1 MGYYSGSDGFMKVG
15 GTNAASITTWSFTAS
30 QETIDITTLSDRDR
44 KLMGGTR
51 SISGSASISWYS
63 DSTNAAANVQAQA
76 LIEDLIKTD
85 NSASNEVELT
95 LGITDHAS
103 AEKSITMTVILTSIA
118 MTSSQGEVL
127 SAEVSF
133 EAVSAPSALSL
144 KTP

>member
-1 MGYYSGSDGFMKVG
+1 MKVG
-15 GTNAASITTWSFTAS
+15 GTNAATITTWSFTAS

-51 SISGSASISWYS
+51 SISGSAAISWYS

>member
-1 MGYYSGSDGFMKVG
+1 MKVG
-15 GTNAASITTWSFTAS
+15 GTNAATITTWSFTAS

-144 KTP
+144 TTP